1 MKNKYY
7 LLLPKASDT
16 SSYIRINYHTINSLS
31 NLSPKNKNDENSRN
45 IPKKMFFQQG
55 NHNLIMNNKKE
66 HYLDEDDTKNNENFK
81 IFMSTLLN
89 KEEESEI
96 NLENKNTTNNEESNI
111 RSNQK
116 YLIRRLDEKNINN
129 FDISNINNSITREE
143 FYYSFRD
150 NKFLNKIKNK
160 SFQKIKNDLT
170 LNKYKFKNYIS
181 SVPKRNN
188 RQKIYNISNRYYT
201 NSNDLDIHKNN
212 INNKK
217 NFSTLNQI
225 LGSFQRDKKEYGI
238 NSKINDFLLD
248 KTKNKKKENFNR
260 KIRNNIDYLTKL
272 TQTFSLKEFD
282 GKMLNEL
289 IQIENTEK
297 TKKIKNKNNKNNSFN
312 QVRKY
317 NPSYKIPNIIFHSR
331 NNNVDK
337 KEKENKLK
345 LMTMKEN
352 AILFLKDKAQFN
364 LTAKNTYN
372 ANLEKLDLN
381 SNRNNTNNFNIE
393 TNNANEI
400 NNICTSP
407 KINNNINKEKNI
419 KPILKSV
426 DKNHYKKS
434 KRQIIKLGN
443 DKKSFYISYQNRDN
457 FNINDINYITSK
469 NFK

>member
-31 NLSPKNKNDENSRN
+31 NLSPKNKNNENSRN
-45 IPKKMFFQQG
+45 NPKKMIFQLG
-55 NHNLIMNNKKE
+55 NHNLIKNNKKD

-89 KEEESEI
+89 KEDEPEV
-96 NLENKNTTNNEESNI
+96 NLENKNMVNNEESNI

-116 YLIRRLDEKNINN
+116 YLIKKLEEKNINN
-129 FDISNINNSITREE
+129 FDISNINNSITKEE

-150 NKFLNKIKNK
+150 NKFLNKIKNQ
-160 SFQKIKNDLT
+160 SFSKIKNDLT
-170 LNKYKFKNYIS
+170 LHKYKFKNYIS

-188 RQKIYNISNRYYT
+188 RQKIYNISSRYYT
-201 NSNDLDIHKNN
+201 NSNELDFHKNN

-225 LGSFQRDKKEYGI
+225 LGSFQKDKKEYGI
-238 NSKINDFLLD
+238 NSKINDFLFD
-248 KTKNKKKENFNR
+248 KDKNKKKENFNR
-260 KIRNNIDYLTKL
+260 KIRNNVDYLAKL
-272 TQTFSLKEFD
+272 TQTFSLKEID
-282 GKMLNEL
+282 GKMLNDL

-297 TKKIKNKNNKNNSFN
+297 TKNKNNKNNSFN
-312 QVRKY
+312 QIRKY

-331 NNNVDK
+331 NINIDK
-337 KEKENKLK
+337 KEKENKIK

-364 LTAKNTYN
+364 LKVKNTYIN
-372 ANLEKLDLN
+372 SPEKLDLN
-381 SNRNNTNNFNIE
+381 NNRNNNNTNFFNKE
-393 TNNANEI
+393 ANSVNKN
-400 NNICTSP
+400 NNICDSP
-407 KINNNINKEKNI
+407 NINNNINKEKNL
-419 KPILKSV
+419 KSILKSV
-426 DKNHYKKS
+426 DKNYNKKA
-434 KRQIIKLGN
+434 KRQIIKLGL
-443 DKKSFYISYQNRDN
+443 DKKSLYTSYQKSDN
-457 FNINDINYITSK
+457 CNINDINYITSK

>member
-7 LLLPKASDT
+7 LLLPKANDT

-31 NLSPKNKNDENSRN
+31 NLSQKNKNDEISRN
-45 IPKKMFFQQG
+45 NPKKMIFQLG
-55 NHNLIMNNKKE
+55 NHNLIKNNKKD

-89 KEEESEI
+89 KEDESEV
-96 NLENKNTTNNEESNI
+96 NLENKNMVNNEESNI

-116 YLIRRLDEKNINN
+116 YLIKKLEEKNINN
-129 FDISNINNSITREE
+129 FDISNINNSITKEE

-160 SFQKIKNDLT
+160 SFSKIKNDLT
-170 LNKYKFKNYIS
+170 LHKYIFKNNIS

-188 RQKIYNISNRYYT
+188 RQKIYNISNAYYT
-201 NSNDLDIHKNN
+201 NNNELDIHKNN
-212 INNKK
+212 INNKN

-238 NSKINDFLLD
+238 NCKINDFLFD
-248 KTKNKKKENFNR
+248 KDKNKKKENINK
-260 KIRNNIDYLTKL
+260 KIRNNVDYLNKL

-297 TKKIKNKNNKNNSFN
+297 TKKIKNKNNKNYSFN
-312 QVRKY
+312 QIRKY

-331 NNNVDK
+331 NNNIER

-345 LMTMKEN
+345 LMTMKEKV
-352 AILFLKDKAQFN
+352 ILFLKDKAQFN
-364 LTAKNTYN
+364 LTEKNTYN
-372 ANLEKLDLN
+372 NNTEKLDLN
-381 SNRNNTNNFNIE
+381 NNKNNTNFF
-393 TNNANEI
+393 
-400 NNICTSP
+400 NNICNSP
-407 KINNNINKEKNI
+407 KININKEKNL
-419 KPILKSV
+419 KSILKSF
-426 DKNHYKKS
+426 DKNYNKKA
-434 KRQIIKLGN
+434 KRQIIKLGI
-443 DKKSFYISYQNRDN
+443 DKRSLNTSNHNMDN
-457 FNINDINYITSK
+457 CNINDINYITSK

>member
-31 NLSPKNKNDENSRN
+31 NLSPKNKNDDNSRN
-45 IPKKMFFQQG
+45 NPKKMLFQLG
-55 NHNLIMNNKKE
+55 NHNLIMNNKRD

-89 KEEESEI
+89 KEEDSEV
-96 NLENKNTTNNEESNI
+96 NLENKNTNNEESNI

-116 YLIRRLDEKNINN
+116 YLIKKLEEKNMNN
-129 FDISNINNSITREE
+129 FDISNINNSITKEE

-160 SFQKIKNDLT
+160 SFSKIKNDLT

-201 NSNDLDIHKNN
+201 NSNELDIHKNN

-238 NSKINDFLLD
+238 NCKINDFLFD
-248 KTKNKKKENFNR
+248 KDKNKKKENFNR
-260 KIRNNIDYLTKL
+260 KIRNNVDYLTKL
-272 TQTFSLKEFD
+272 TQTFSLKEID

-312 QVRKY
+312 QIRKY

-331 NNNVDK
+331 NNNIDK
-337 KEKENKLK
+337 KEKENKIK

-364 LTAKNTYN
+364 LTSKNTYN
-372 ANLEKLDLN
+372 NSPEKLDLIN
-381 SNRNNTNNFNIE
+381 NRNNTNFFNKE
-393 TNNANEI
+393 TNNANKI
-400 NNICTSP
+400 NNICASP
-407 KINNNINKEKNI
+407 NINNNINKEKNL
-419 KPILKSV
+419 KSILKSV
-426 DKNHYKKS
+426 DNNKKT
-434 KRQIIKLGN
+434 KRQIIKLGV
-443 DKKSFYISYQNRDN
+443 DKKSLYTSYQNRDN